1 MGNQYFPKASLH
13 FVLLY
18 GQNDNVDFL
27 TIHQLHRPVQKSTW
41 TSERPLAWSH
51 ITSLSLWRDVW
62 DGFEGRTLHLMQP
75 RVWLFFWA
83 ASAHCWFVLSFSSTN
98 TLSVSPLDCSKC
110 ILHSACISA
119 RDCSDPCEYLCTWPS
134 WSSRDSHRPTSVAC
148 QGPSGCHPFSLLCW
162 PHHRNW
168 CHPQT
173 CWRCTQ
179 QRCPSQR
186 QRG

>member
-1 MGNQYFPKASLH
+1 MGNQYFAKASLI
-13 FVLLY
+13 FVVLY
-18 GQNDNVDFL
+18 GQNDNVYTL

-75 RVWLFFWA
+75 RLWLFFWA
-83 ASAHCWFVLSFSSTN
+83 ATAHCWFVLSFSSTN

-119 RDCSDPCEYLCTWPS
+119 WDCSDPWNIFA
-134 WSSRDSHRPTSVAC
+134 H
-148 QGPSGCHPFSLLCW
+148 GLLDLHEILTDL
-162 PHHRNW
+162 PL
-168 CHPQT
+168 
-173 CWRCTQ
+173 
-179 QRCPSQR
+179 
-186 QRG
+186 